1 MANQM
6 INMGNKKNIL
16 LGASG
21 SVACI
26 KLPNII
32 AELKAKDP
40 LLNVS
45 FLINNWILLIN
56 FSSSD

>member
-45 FLINNWILLIN
+45 FLIN
-56 FSSSD
+56 